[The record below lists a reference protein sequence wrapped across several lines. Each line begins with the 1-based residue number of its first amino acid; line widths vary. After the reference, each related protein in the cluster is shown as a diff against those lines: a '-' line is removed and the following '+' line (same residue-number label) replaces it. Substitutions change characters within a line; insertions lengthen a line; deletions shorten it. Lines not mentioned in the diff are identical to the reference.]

1 MNHIF
6 LVSLSWKVHMA
17 KEKFNIQLEFNFQI
31 PSSIYSFNLKQD
43 RGRHILHPCI
53 NNWGVK
59 INVFDVFVVQAS
71 RRVSM
76 LDVKVSIFTVCWTY
90 TERVLCW
97 YVLGNM
103 EHFISTLQSTE
114 PHFWLVSCNKFLSS
128 GHLPYTLQT
137 PTKNTQKSSDPI
149 CILLCNFKELNFF

>member
-1 MNHIF
+1 MV
-6 LVSLSWKVHMA
+6 LLSWKVHIA
-17 KEKFNIQLEFNFQI
+17 KEKFHIQLEFNFQI

-76 LDVKVSIFTVCWTY
+76 LDVKVSIFTVCWTC
-90 TERVLCW
+90 TEEVLCW

-103 EHFISTLQSTE
+103 EHFIFTLSHTFDLCHAA
-114 PHFWLVSCNKFLSS
+114 HFYHLVTYL
-128 GHLPYTLQT
+128 YRLQT
-137 PTKNTQKSSDPI
+137 TTKSTQKSS
-149 CILLCNFKELNFF
+149 N